1 VCLFT
6 DGLTDVYPCC
16 RDGAGPGEPSL
27 VADVVRMRDQ
37 PLARILDHIFDV
49 TDGATAN
56 VPPDDRTAL
65 LVRG

>member
-1 VCLFT
+1 
-6 DGLTDVYPCC
+6 
-16 RDGAGPGEPSL
+16 
-27 VADVVRMRDQ
+27 MRDQ